1 MDSAVDTVVTVVT
14 EGTDTD
20 IRATAV
26 ATDCTVVMDMVDT
39 VSAMATEDMADTAME
54 VMVDTDMAATVMV
67 DTAILDIPAVSED
80 SSVKLVK
87 VTLCAAKDFKSTF
100 GHQH

>member
-1 MDSAVDTVVTVVT
+1 MDSAVDTVVTVDT

-26 ATDCTVVMDMVDT
+26 ATDCTVVMVDT

-67 DTAILDIPAVSED
+67 DTAMVDIPAVSED

-100 GHQH
+100 GHHH